1 MTWNT
6 PKPQEWKSEELSL
19 GRIIDYKA
27 FNFVDG
33 EGVRNS
39 LYVSV
44 ACFTVRDA
52 ITLLPGPLRQEFPI
66 LKNLK
71 NKS

>member
-1 MTWNT
+1 MNN
-6 PKPQEWKSEELSL
+6 PKPQEWKSEELSQ

-39 LYVSV
+39 LYVSGCMFHCEDV
-44 ACFTVRDA
+44 IMLRLG
-52 ITLLPGPLRQEFPI
+52 LLMLAFSIQQ
-66 LKNLK
+66 N
-71 NKS
+71 